1 MLAAPNPDTYDQQP
15 YDSSFINDGPIT
27 QLDDSYNSSM
37 LGSSVGGEG
46 DEQEDGD
53 EDGCKCQL

>member
-1 MLAAPNPDTYDQQP
+1 MLAAPNPGPARDQEP

-37 LGSSVGGEG
+37 LGSSVGGE
-46 DEQEDGD
+46 EVD
-53 EDGCKCQL
+53 EDGGKSS